1 MTLFQQIPDNL
12 FSPLAGRFKEVYTD
26 LLFLIYEQHKKT
38 IYTLDREAI
47 ISLFVE
53 YVEEKTFKID
63 ELTEQV
69 QGNHENQNLDAREP
83 TQENRKAV
91 DTAFIDN
98 HSEALEQLSK
108 DARERAHYFLRRL
121 LECGWVIQ
129 EQNYDYSYRISLPDY
144 AFLLLESLDKIKS
157 GYSMEFQGR
166 VLSVYQNLTGDEGSS
181 YVAVNQARETTEEL
195 INGLK
200 SLNHSIKMYTEKL
213 LKTQQPKEI
222 IEQILVDYYEEILGE
237 QYYRLKTSDHISKY
251 RAGILKQVKNLR
263 HNRNE
268 IISQAES
275 MVQEKQAKNRI
286 EAENMLYNWLEFIEE
301 NFQGMDAILNEID
314 NRNRRYVTSAME
326 KLQFQ
331 MAEGAGS
338 EEQLKRVLRYLAD
351 QAKQDGEKQAV
362 PSKIEQLIHLYPQRA
377 VDDQSMKKPSQAS
390 KDHTPAPVQVEKVDQ
405 SARDRNFARFKKR
418 VEEEIT
424 IKDINRYVREY
435 LGENGSLYLYDFP
448 RKTKEDWVKL
458 IYILLYQNSQKA
470 EYQIIGTQGDMIQ
483 LDGGQV
489 EMPHQ
494 VVRLKNKSMSKGAN
508 R

>member
-1 MTLFQQIPDNL
+1 MNLFQQIPDNL
-12 FSPLAGRFKEVYTD
+12 FSPLTGRLKEVYTD
-26 LLFLIYEQHKKT
+26 LLFLIYDQHKKT

-47 ISLFVE
+47 INLFVE
-53 YVEEKTFKID
+53 YVEDKNYKID

-69 QGNHENQNLDAREP
+69 H
-83 TQENRKAV
+83 
-91 DTAFIDN
+91 DN
-98 HSEALEQLSK
+98 NISELEQLSK

-121 LECGWVIQ
+121 LECGWIIQ

-166 VLSVYQNLTGDEGSS
+166 VLSVYQNLTGDDGST

-200 SLNHSIKMYTEKL
+200 SLNHSIKMYTERL

-222 IEQILVDYYEEILGE
+222 IQQILVDYYEEILGE

-268 IISQAES
+268 IISQAET
-275 MVQEKQAKNRI
+275 MVKERQASNRI
-286 EAENMLYNWLEFIEE
+286 DAENMLYNWLEFIEE
-301 NFQGMDAILNEID
+301 NFQGMDEILNEID

-331 MAEGAGS
+331 MTEGAGS
-338 EEQLKRVLRYLAD
+338 EEQLKRVLRYLAS
-351 QAKQDGEKQAV
+351 QAKEEGEKQDL
-362 PSKIEQLIHLYPQRA
+362 PSEIEQLLHLYPQRV
-377 VDDQSMKKPSQAS
+377 VDDQSMKKPTRTS
-390 KDHTPAPVQVEKVDQ
+390 KEHDPAPVQVQKVDRR
-405 SARDRNFARFKKR
+405 ARDRSFARFKKR

-424 IKDINRYVREY
+424 IKDINQYVREY
-435 LGENGSLYLYDFP
+435 LGQKGSLYLHEFP
-448 RKTKEDWVKL
+448 RKSKQDWIKL

-470 EYQIIGTQGDMIQ
+470 EYQITGARGDMIE
-483 LDGGQV
+483 LDEGQV
-489 EMPHQ
+489 ELPHQ
-494 VVRLKNKSMSKGAN
+494 VVQLKNRSASKGASK
-508 R
+508 